1 MKKSKKI
8 AISAIMA
15 SLGVVFLYVG
25 SLLEVLDLS
34 SACVASIC
42 VLFCLTEL
50 GIPSAIGVYAVITTL
65 GFLILP
71 QKLPAFFFTF
81 FFGIMPVTK
90 MLFEKLGTRIGKV
103 LCLIFKIVLFNGE
116 LFVFAFLAKKL
127 LEIPESTALKIV
139 YIVLSNLIFIL
150 LDILYGLL
158 VRIYYGKIRQR
169 ISKFLK

>member
-1 MKKSKKI
+1 MKNTKKT

-34 SACVASIC
+34 SACIASIC

-50 GIPSAIGVYAVITTL
+50 GIPSAIGVYAVVTTL
-65 GFLILP
+65 GFIILP
-71 QKLPAFFFTF
+71 QKLPAFFFAF

-90 MLFEKLGTRIGKV
+90 MLIEKLGTRIGKA
-103 LCLIFKIVLFNGE
+103 LCYIFKILLFNGE
-116 LFVFAFLAKKL
+116 LFIFALLAKNL

-158 VRIYYGKIRQR
+158 VRIYFRKIRQR